1 MNINSKRIIN
11 FQKNMKKILAL
22 CGLVFFAGLIFSS
35 CTKDEDEPVPP
46 TVAFNQQAGYITGNS
61 TAAFGDTLWFGI
73 ILQGNG
79 TDNIVKFEVK
89 ANDQVLLDSTINT
102 PSFTFNFYTI
112 KGINDLDIWKF
123 AATDI
128 AGNKKEESITITG
141 AFGQINSYT
150 TILVGAQDNAATES
164 FLSFS
169 DNAATRYFQAQAF
182 LNQDKIDL
190 FCFFENTI
198 THQNM
203 MSLGSPGSN
212 ITGIFTG
219 ATSPDNYT
227 AKNLT
232 RFYKTT
238 LTAAQFD
245 AIQND
250 AILLDSYNADDSR
263 KKASVL
269 AAGEVY
275 SIRIQSGLTGLI
287 KVIAVNGV
295 EAGTLEIAV
304 KIQKQ

>member
-1 MNINSKRIIN
+1 
-11 FQKNMKKILAL
+11 MKKLIIL
-22 CGLVFFAGLIFSS
+22 CGFALLSGIFFSS
-35 CTKDEDEPVPP
+35 CTKEEDEPVPP
-46 TVAFNQQAGYITGNS
+46 TIAFNQQEGYITENT

-89 ANDQVLLDSTINT
+89 ANGLSLLDSTINT
-102 PSFTFNFYTI
+102 QSFTFDFYTT
-112 KGINDLDIWKF
+112 KSAADQDIWSF
-123 AATDI
+123 TATDI
-128 AGNKKEESITITG
+128 AGNKKEETITITG
-141 AFGQINSYT
+141 NFGQINSYT
-150 TILVGAQDNAATES
+150 TILVGAQDNVATES

-169 DNAATRYFQAQAF
+169 NNQATKYFQAQAF
-182 LNQDKIDL
+182 LNQEKIDI
-190 FCFFENTI
+190 FCFFENTVS
-198 THQNM
+198 HPNM
-203 MSLGSPGSN
+203 MSMGSPGSN
-212 ITGIFTG
+212 ITGVFTG
-219 ATSPDNYT
+219 ASSPDNYT
-227 AKNLT
+227 TKNLT

-250 AILLDSYNADDSR
+250 AAILEAFNTDEAR

-275 SIRIQSGLTGLI
+275 AIQISSGLTGLI
-287 KVIAVNGV
+287 KVIAVDGE

>member
-1 MNINSKRIIN
+1 MRR
-11 FQKNMKKILAL
+11 LLTL
-22 CGLVFFAGLIFSS
+22 CGLVFFTGLIFSS
-35 CTKDEDEPVPP
+35 CNKDEDEPVPP
-46 TVAFNQQAGYITGNS
+46 TVAFNQQSGYITGNT

-89 ANDQVLLDSTINT
+89 ANDETLLDSTINT
-102 PSFTFNFYTI
+102 QSFTFNFYTI
-112 KGINDLDIWKF
+112 KGINELDVWKF
-123 AATDI
+123 TATDI

-150 TILVGAQDNAATES
+150 TILVGAQDNATTES

-169 DNAATRYFQAQAF
+169 NNQATKYFQAQAF

-190 FCFFENTI
+190 FCFFENTV

-212 ITGIFTG
+212 ITGVFTG

-227 AKNLT
+227 TKNLT

-245 AIQND
+245 AVQND
-250 AILLDSYNADDSR
+250 AILLDSYNAAESR

-269 AAGEVY
+269 DVGEVY
-275 SIRIQSGLTGLI
+275 AIQTDSGLNGLI
-287 KVIAVNGV
+287 KVIAVSGE

>member
-1 MNINSKRIIN
+1 
-11 FQKNMKKILAL
+11 MKKILTL
-22 CGLVFFAGLIFSS
+22 CGLVLFTGLIFSS

-46 TVAFNQQAGYITGNS
+46 TVAFNQQTGYISENT

-79 TDNIVKFEVK
+79 TDNIVKFEMK

-102 PSFTFNFYTI
+102 QRFTINVLTT
-112 KGINDLDIWKF
+112 KGINSEDIWKF
-123 AATDI
+123 TATDI
-128 AGNKKEESITITG
+128 AGNKKEETITITG

-150 TILVGAQDNAATES
+150 TILMGAQDNAATES

-169 DNAATRYFQAQAF
+169 DNQATRYFQAQAF
-182 LNQDKIDL
+182 ENQDKIDL
-190 FCFFENTI
+190 FCFFENTP
-198 THQNM
+198 THPNM

-219 ATSPDNYT
+219 VTSPDNYT
-227 AKNLT
+227 TKNLT

-238 LTAAQFD
+238 LTSAQFD
-245 AIQND
+245 AVQND
-250 AILLDSYNADDSR
+250 AILLDSYNAAESR

-269 AAGEVY
+269 AVGEVY
-275 SIRIQSGLTGLI
+275 AILTDSGLNGLI
-287 KVIAVNGV
+287 KVIAVSGE

>member
-1 MNINSKRIIN
+1 MRR
-11 FQKNMKKILAL
+11 LLTL
-22 CGLVFFAGLIFSS
+22 CGLVLFTGLIFSS
-35 CTKDEDEPVPP
+35 CNKDEDEPVPP
-46 TVAFNQQAGYITGNS
+46 TVAFNQQAGYITGNT
-61 TAAFGDTLWFGI
+61 TAAYGDTLWFGI

-102 PSFTFNFYTI
+102 QSFTFNFFTI
-112 KGINDLDIWKF
+112 KGINDLDVWKF

-128 AGNKKEESITITG
+128 AGNKKEESITIIG

-150 TILVGAQDNAATES
+150 TILVGAQDNATTES

-169 DNAATRYFQAQAF
+169 NNQATKYFQAQAF

-190 FCFFENTI
+190 FCFFENTV

-212 ITGIFTG
+212 ITGVFTG

-227 AKNLT
+227 TKNLT

-245 AIQND
+245 AVQND
-250 AILLDSYNADDSR
+250 AILLDSYNAVESR

-269 AAGEVY
+269 AVGEVY
-275 SIRIQSGLTGLI
+275 AIQTDSGLNGLI
-287 KVIAVNGV
+287 KVIAVSGE